1 MNSRKISIIIPYFQT
16 EGGILKKA
24 VLSVLR
30 QEDVNNYE
38 IIVVDDGSTD
48 NINDVMARYSNN
60 DLVRFF
66 HQSNKGPG
74 GARNLGIKVSKGE
87 FIAFL
92 DADDIFEK
100 NSLHD
105 RIDVFRKFPE
115 LSMVF
120 TDMKKVL
127 LGNGQKRVVRE
138 HDLLETGFLKSMP
151 ADYIRLQHDDIY
163 LFNKEIWYELVLYC
177 FIWTGTVMIRREVF
191 KKVGFFKEELRI
203 AEDHDLWIRI
213 AQNYNIAFRA
223 VNTAVYYFHAN
234 NITKNFPLYY
244 NCSIHVR
251 SPYLDPD
258 NQLPPKYRN
267 KLKKNIA
274 LFYFIIGY
282 HYFDR
287 NQHCLA
293 KKEFT
298 KSITYNPLRLK
309 YYLYLLFSIMPQ
321 WFIVKLRNVK
331 RKCSLSAKTGE

>member
-1 MNSRKISIIIPYFQT
+1 MPPTVSIIIPVYNSAGFI
-16 EGGILKKA
+16 ESAID
-24 VLSVLR
+24 SVLE
-30 QEDVNNYE
+30 QDFKDYE

-48 NINDVMARYSNN
+48 NINDVMSRYTNN

-74 GARNLGIKVSKGE
+74 GARNLGIKASKGE

-92 DADDIFEK
+92 DADDILEK

-105 RIDVFRKFPE
+105 RVDVFKRFPE
-115 LSMVF
+115 VSMVF

-127 LGNGQKRVVRE
+127 LENGQKRVIRE
-138 HDLLETGFLKSMP
+138 NDLLETGFLNSIS
-151 ADYIRLQHDDIY
+151 ADCIRLHSEDIY
-163 LFNKEIWYELVLYC
+163 LFSREIWYELVLYC

-191 KKVGFFKEELRI
+191 KKVGFFKEELNI

-213 AQNYNIAFRA
+213 AQKHNIAFRA
-223 VNTAVYYFHAN
+223 VNTAVYYFHAD
-234 NITKNFPLYY
+234 NITRDIPLYY

-251 SPYLDPD
+251 SPYLDSN
-258 NQLPPKYRN
+258 NQLLPEYRN
-267 KLKKNIA
+267 KLRKKIA

-287 NQHCLA
+287 HRHCLA

-298 KSITYNPLRLK
+298 KAITYNPLCLK
-309 YYLYLLFSIMPQ
+309 YYLYLLLSIMPH
-321 WFIVKLRNVK
+321 WLIEMLRNIKRICSMPVK
-331 RKCSLSAKTGE
+331 VVD